1 MSGPMDDRNPAARPA
16 AEMLPLVYEEL
27 RRIAAARMRQLPPGN
42 TLQPT
47 ALVHEAYL
55 RLAGQGESAWNSRA
69 HFVSAAVQSMRQVL
83 VDQVRR
89 KKSVKR
95 GGDRVRVEL
104 ESAEVPVMPPSVDL
118 LDFHDALTRLEQRD
132 ERKAR
137 IVLLRCFGG
146 LERQEVADVLG
157 VSRRTVD
164 RDWRFLVAW
173 FHRELGGE
181 ATDGD

>member
-1 MSGPMDDRNPAARPA
+1 MPTGENDPPPGPQASEDL
-16 AEMLPLVYEEL
+16 LPIVYDEL

-55 RLAGQGESAWNSRA
+55 RLAKAEGSAWNSRA

-89 KKSVKR
+89 KKSAKR
-95 GGDRVRVEL
+95 GGDRVRVDL
-104 ESAEVPVMPPSVDL
+104 EFAEIPVTPAAIDL
-118 LDFHDALTRLEQRD
+118 LDFHDALTRLEQHD
-132 ERKAR
+132 ERKGR

-146 LERQEVADVLG
+146 LERKEIAEAMEISQ
-157 VSRRTVD
+157 RTVD
-164 RDWRFLVAW
+164 RDWRYIVAW
-173 FHRELGGE
+173 FHRELSEEDPREG
-181 ATDGD
+181 